1 MIGRRKRKYT
11 RRRAPIDQP
20 EINHWELG
28 PEIKRAIGIVALF
41 TVALLGLI
49 SLFDGA
55 GTLGQYLKNG
65 LGQLFGWTDWL
76 FLLLLLGLGFS
87 LLLSNH
93 WRLKKVYYLGLI
105 IFYISLS
112 GLLDYFVHGLSL
124 TEIREAHSGAGII
137 GYGIG
142 HTAIHYTGFW
152 GGLLILLSLFVIA
165 IIILFSNSLRQLG
178 GLFSNLSGGTAY
190 DDEQIVEEEARPSSA
205 ILNLDDEEGEET
217 EEEILDE
224 APKSKQKTT
233 EEETVKTVHRPVK
246 RVDIPMDLLS
256 TATNQPISGDIKAKS
271 ARIHKTLETFGIEV
285 TMGDVNVGPTVT
297 QFTLKPAEG
306 VKLSQITTL
315 QNDIALALAAHPI
328 RIEAPIPGKS
338 LIGIEV
344 PNQTPSMV
352 RLREILGSEVYQTR
366 KSNLMVALGKDV
378 SGKANMADLGKMP
391 HLLIAGATGSGK
403 SVAINSIIMSLLWQN
418 SPSDMKL
425 IMVDPKRVELS
436 MYNDIPHL
444 MTPVITDAKATINA
458 LRWVVNEMDQRYKLL
473 ASAGKRNIDSY
484 NSSVLVNRLPY
495 LIVVIDELA
504 DLMAVAAKEVEAAII
519 RLAQMA
525 RAVGIHL
532 ILATQRPSVNVI
544 TGLIKANITSRIAF
558 SVASQMD
565 SRTILDTSGAEKLLG
580 NGDMLFTSASLSKPM
595 RLQGA
600 YISEKEVAAIVDFLR
615 QSGEPEYDLSITE
628 NQTNGNG
635 PGGGGAIDGDEED
648 LRRAA
653 EIIIKAGKAS
663 ATMLQSRM
671 RIGYAKADRLIMQ
684 LEDMS
689 IIGPANGS
697 KAREILITEDQL
709 DGAFGYNAAI
719 NNPKPSNTIPTST
732 PPPVDNDDE
741 DDTLP
746 LEADDESEDLDDT
759 DEETSETERF

>member
-11 RRRAPIDQP
+11 RRQVATEQP
-20 EINHWELG
+20 VINHWELG
-28 PEIKRAIGIVALF
+28 SETKRAISIVALF

-55 GTLGQYLKNG
+55 GTLGQYLKSG
-65 LGQLFGWTDWL
+65 LGQLFGWIDWI
-76 FLLLLLGLGFS
+76 FLILLLGVGFA
-87 LLLSNH
+87 LLFANR
-93 WRLKKVYYLGLI
+93 WPVKKVYYLG
-105 IFYISLS
+105 ISLGFIALS
-112 GLLDYFVHGLSL
+112 GLLDFFVNSSTL
-124 TEIREAHSGAGII
+124 TEIRTAENGAGIF
-137 GYGIG
+137 GYLIG
-142 HTAIHYTGFW
+142 HTALRYTGFW
-152 GGLLILLSLFVIA
+152 GGLLILLALFIIS
-165 IIILFSNSLRQLG
+165 IIIVFSSSLRLIG
-178 GLFSNLSGGTAY
+178 DWFSGLVHGSGSDY
-190 DDEQIVEEEARPSSA
+190 DEPIVEEHARPANA
-205 ILNLDDEEGEET
+205 ILNLDNDEQEVEEET
-217 EEEILDE
+217 ISEE
-224 APKSKQKTT
+224 PVSKQKNND
-233 EEETVKTVHRPVK
+233 EEPARPVQKPMK
-246 RVDIPMDLLS
+246 RIDIPLDLLS
-256 TATNQPISGDIKAKS
+256 AATSKPTSGDIKANSMK
-271 ARIHKTLETFGIEV
+271 IQKTLETFGIEV
-285 TMGDVNVGPTVT
+285 SMGDVNVGPTVT

-344 PNQTPSMV
+344 PNQTVSIV
-352 RLREILGSEVYQTR
+352 RLREILSSEAYHTR

-378 SGKANMADLGKMP
+378 TGQANLADLGKMP

-403 SVAINSIIMSLLWQN
+403 SVAINCIITSLLWQN
-418 SPSDMKL
+418 SPTDLKL

-458 LRWVVNEMDQRYKLL
+458 LRWVVSEMDERYKLL

-495 LIVVIDELA
+495 LVVVIDELA

-595 RLQGA
+595 RIQGA
-600 YISEKEVAAIVDFLR
+600 YISEKEVSAIVDFLK
-615 QSGEPEYDLSITE
+615 QSGEPEYDHSITE
-628 NQTNGNG
+628 SQNKGNAAT
-635 PGGGGAIDGDEED
+635 GGAVDGDEED

-653 EIIIKAGKAS
+653 EIVIKAGKAS

-689 IIGPANGS
+689 IISPANGS
-697 KAREILITEDQL
+697 KAREILITEDQI
-709 DGAFGYNAAI
+709 DGAFGYNQAI
-719 NNPKPSNTIPTST
+719 NNPKPSNVIPTALAPSM
-732 PPPVDNDDE
+732 DNEEEDATLALEPEEDEAPESDDSEE
-741 DDTLP
+741 D
-746 LEADDESEDLDDT
+746 A
-759 DEETSETERF
+759 F